1 MKTDRFKEI
10 VVNVKEN
17 PALRIPQR
25 EGYEEIEKHFS
36 EPKVDREVGVV
47 LPVGCGKSGLITIT
61 PFALKA
67 KRALV
72 IAPGLR
78 IKEQLADDFDPS
90 NDDMFYLKCGVIS
103 GTDFPE
109 PVVIEGKNTNQSDLE
124 AADVVVTNIQQL
136 QGEENRWLDV
146 LSSDFFDLIL
156 VDEAHHNVA
165 DSWNRL
171 RDKFP
176 QAKIVNYSATP
187 TRADGRCMEGKII
200 YSFPIF
206 RAIEEGYIKRLKAK
220 VLNPSTLKYIRND
233 NGKEIEVSI
242 EEIRELGETDSEF
255 RRSIVSSKETLNT
268 IVDCSIRELYQLRK
282 NTSEKRHK
290 IIASALNY
298 KHCIQITEA
307 YKERDLRA
315 EYIHSREEGAYNK
328 RILKKLDNHELDV
341 IVQVKMLSEGFDHRY
356 LSVAAVCSI
365 FSNLSPFVQFVG
377 RIMRVIEPNSPDSL
391 KNQGV
396 VVFHA
401 GANIANRW
409 SDFQAFSEADQDYF
423 DQLLPMEGLDFDSAE
438 ELEIEPESHNQNRSN
453 VHIMDQESVSIEEIP
468 LLKDDK
474 DAQEAIDILRQK
486 GYEVKL
492 KPIPVTK
499 QRKRLAARR
508 ALDDLIKSRAGLL
521 LSKND
526 MNPGGMELDTK
537 HLGKNNFVKIK
548 SSIDEK
554 CNALVGRKTGQRH
567 DFSQEELD
575 LIEENLKSIV
585 MSVEKELFNA

>member
-1 MKTDRFKEI
+1 MKKDRFKEI
-10 VVNVKEN
+10 VVYVKEN
-17 PALRIPQR
+17 TALRIPQR
-25 EGYEEIEKHFS
+25 KGYEEIEKHFS
-36 EPKVDREVGVV
+36 KPNVDREVGVV

-124 AADVVVTNIQQL
+124 EADVVVTNIQQI

-171 RDKFP
+171 RTVFP

-242 EEIRELGETDSEF
+242 EEIRELGETDSAF
-255 RRSIVSSKETLNT
+255 RRSIVSSKETLST

-282 NTSEKRHK
+282 ETSDKKHK
-290 IIASALNY
+290 IIASAINY
-298 KHCIQITEA
+298 RHCIQITEA
-307 YKERDLRA
+307 YKERGLRA
-315 EYIHSREEGAYNK
+315 EYIHSREDGKDNE
-328 RILKKLDNHELDV
+328 RILDKLENHELDV
-341 IVQVKMLSEGFDHRY
+341 IVQVKMLGEGFDHPY

-365 FSNLSPFVQFVG
+365 FSNLSPFVQFIG
-377 RIMRVIEPNSPDSL
+377 RIMRVIEPNSPHNL

-409 SDFQAFSEADQDYF
+409 SDFRDFSEADKDYF
-423 DQLLPMEGLDFDSAE
+423 DQLLPMEGLDFDDAE
-438 ELEIEPESHNQNRSN
+438 ELLVEPESYSQNRPRVN
-453 VHIMDQESVSIEEIP
+453 ILEQESVLIEEVP
-468 LLKDDK
+468 LLREDK
-474 DAQEAIDILRQK
+474 EALEAIETLRQK
-486 GYEVKL
+486 GFDVKL
-492 KPIPVTK
+492 IPIPVTK
-499 QRKRLAARR
+499 QRKRLASKK
-508 ALDDLIKSRAGLL
+508 ALDDLVKTKTGGL
-521 LSKND
+521 LSKHSI
-526 MNPGGMELDTK
+526 NPQGKELDK
-537 HLGKNNFVKIK
+537 KYLGKTNFVMIK
-548 SSIDEK
+548 SSIDKK
-554 CNALVGRKTGQRH
+554 CNALVGKKTGQRH
-567 DFSQEELD
+567 EFSQQELD
-575 LIEENLKSIV
+575 LIDENIESIV
-585 MSVEKELFNA
+585 ISVEKELFNA